1 MWIADRRESRRTEES
16 AALGQVTLGGDPAG
30 VFAGGERRWLP
41 VYAPGGYRWRPQA
54 GEKVLVVQA
63 GQGHEAPC
71 VVGARQSEGE
81 LEPGEVRLTGGTG
94 GVRLYSGGVELTG
107 GVKVNGQ
114 SLNSL
119 IDAAVAQALAA
130 GGGNDGT

>member
-1 MWIADRRESRRTEES
+1 M
-16 AALGQVTLGGDPAG
+16 AG
-30 VFAGGERRWLP
+30 V
-41 VYAPGGYRWRPQA
+41 
-54 GEKVLVVQA
+54 
-63 GQGHEAPC
+63 
-71 VVGARQSEGE
+71 RQEPGE

>member
-1 MWIADRRESRRTEES
+1 M
-16 AALGQVTLGGDPAG
+16 
-30 VFAGGERRWLP
+30 
-41 VYAPGGYRWRPQA
+41 
-54 GEKVLVVQA
+54 
-63 GQGHEAPC
+63 
-71 VVGARQSEGE
+71 
-81 LEPGEVRLTGGTG
+81 EPGEVRLTGGTG

-107 GVKVNGQ
+107 GEKVNGQ